1 MILLLVK
8 IWRFGQIHFSDRIE
22 EPLLLDVL
30 QVIPVCMLVQRVDGG
45 EDLWTERTLEPILGL
60 FLFLLLLVVR
70 VRKKH
75 FLVRIEE
82 PELLDL
88 VDVVA
93 ISVLGKIE

>member
-1 MILLLVK
+1 
-8 IWRFGQIHFSDRIE
+8 
-22 EPLLLDVL
+22 
-30 QVIPVCMLVQRVDGG
+30 MLVQRVDGG

>member
-1 MILLLVK
+1 
-8 IWRFGQIHFSDRIE
+8 
-22 EPLLLDVL
+22 
-30 QVIPVCMLVQRVDGG
+30 LVQRVDGG

-88 VDVVA
+88 VDMVA
-93 ISVLGKIE
+93 ISVLGKIQ